1 MEVYGTKPERFTK
14 EWWGYFWYY
23 YKWHTAF
30 CAFVAIIVL
39 ISCVQ
44 CATRTEYDLNITYVS
59 EYGLDTER
67 ENRLIELAQ
76 KNVQDVTENGKN
88 EVFVLNFYMGENR
101 DFTMLQAY
109 NTKLVLEPSYT
120 ESYVFIMTKKYAEEM
135 AKYEFLEKTEVWA
148 GDKANDG
155 YTVSIAECDALS
167 EIGID
172 AKGEELYVGV
182 VKIREKESKSELER
196 ERYKNGVAFAQYL
209 INQG

>member
-1 MEVYGTKPERFTK
+1 MEVYGTKPKRFTK

-30 CAFVAIIVL
+30 SAFVAVIVL

-44 CATRTEYDLNITYVS
+44 CATQIKYDLNITYVS
-59 EYGLDTER
+59 EYGLDTDR
-67 ENRLIELAQ
+67 ETALAELAA
-76 KNVQDVTENGKN
+76 KNITDVTGNKKN
-88 EVFVLNFYMGENR
+88 EVFVLTFNMQEDR
-101 DFTMLQAY
+101 DFMVIQAY
-109 NTKLVLEPSYT
+109 NTKLALEPDYT
-120 ESYVFIMTKKYAEEM
+120 ESYVFIMTEKYAEQM
-135 AKYEFLEKTEVWA
+135 AMFDFLEKTDVWA

-155 YTVSIAECDALS
+155 YTVSLADCGALS

-172 AKGEELYVGV
+172 AKGQDLYVGV
-182 VKIREKESKSELER
+182 VKMREKESESELER